1 MKYIKTLVGA
11 FVAIALLS
19 VSAVSAA
26 GTSTNTPVVVSPSSD
41 VLGPWTLSLSGGGS
55 SAVNNDKVSS
65 STVGGE
71 FELGHKGELIL
82 PLEAGIRQGIF
93 YSDVKNG
100 SEWLLSTKVYS
111 DWRLFKVSV
120 FEADAGGNVGPK
132 YGDQKLDWT
141 AGPELVGRL
150 YLKKDVNL
158 FGRIEYPFD
167 LNNAK
172 SEGNLDYRVGL
183 QVRF

>member
-26 GTSTNTPVVVSPSSD
+26 GTSTNASSSD
-41 VLGPWTLSLSGGGS
+41 VLGPWTFSLSGGGS
-55 SAVNNDKVSS
+55 SAINNDKSTS

-71 FELGHKGELIL
+71 FELGHKGNLIL
-82 PLEAGIRQGIF
+82 PLEAGVRQSIN
-93 YSDVKNG
+93 YSDVTKG
-100 SEWLLSTKVYS
+100 SEWLLSTRAYS
-111 DWRLFKVSV
+111 DWRLVKLGVL
-120 FEADAGGNVGPK
+120 EADAGGNVGPN
-132 YGDQKLDWT
+132 YGDQKLSWT
-141 AGPELVGRL
+141 AAPELVGRI

-167 LNNAK
+167 LNQGKA
-172 SEGNLDYRVGL
+172 EGDLLYKIGL